1 MKATFVLT
9 PAEARRL
16 IAKATIQ
23 TPEFQKAWKDAYVIL
38 AGGTTNA
45 FIAQELGYDVE
56 PGLCTVGSST
66 TGLLCVTEPSSRK
79 SFPNVFY
86 KGQPVDKKIDE
97 ALQDFHADTVII
109 KGANA
114 IDPKGN
120 VGIIT
125 SGFDGGTVPRVIGT
139 MTSFGLQAYAP
150 KWANRF
156 NFLLQLPIIIPWL
169 VSAISLLL
177 LFSFLGS
184 GRSVVS
190 MFLGNLIVVL
200 PYVVLLV
207 NGRFVSMDRSPEA
220 AARLLGAS
228 PVRVFFDV
236 TLPAITPGIL
246 AGGIMAMIMCFNN
259 FVMQYYLIPIGVQ
272 TLPTLVFTRIR
283 SGYQADLNAL
293 SAIIVLVAVVIVVI
307 LSKLGFSAGGLFGIS
322 SGTASKKGE

>member
-1 MKATFVLT
+1 MNSKGFNFAMMACLWIVLAFMYVPIIAIIGMSFNGT
-9 PAEARRL
+9 PYGMF
-16 IAKATIQ
+16 
-23 TPEFQKAWKDAYVIL
+23 PYVF
-38 AGGTTNA
+38 TTDWYTTLFTTSNLLPA
-45 FIAQELGYDVE
+45 CWYSLKFSFAV
-56 PGLCTVGSST
+56 TV
-66 TGLLCVTEPSSRK
+66 
-79 SFPNVFY
+79 
-86 KGQPVDKKIDE
+86 
-97 ALQDFHADTVII
+97 AAVI
-109 KGANA
+109 
-114 IDPKGN
+114 
-120 VGIIT
+120 
-125 SGFDGGTVPRVIGT
+125 IGT

-293 SAIIVLVAVVIVVI
+293 SAIIVLVSVVVVIL
-307 LSKLGFSAGGLFGIS
+307 LSKLGFSAGGLFGLS
-322 SGTASKKGE
+322 SGTQSKEGE

>member
-1 MKATFVLT
+1 MNSKGFNFAMMACLWIVLAFMYVPIIAIIGMSFNGT
-9 PAEARRL
+9 PYGMF
-16 IAKATIQ
+16 
-23 TPEFQKAWKDAYVIL
+23 PYVF
-38 AGGTTNA
+38 TTDWYTTLFTTSNLLPA
-45 FIAQELGYDVE
+45 CWYSLKFSFAV
-56 PGLCTVGSST
+56 TVAA
-66 TGLLCVTEPSSRK
+66 V
-79 SFPNVFY
+79 
-86 KGQPVDKKIDE
+86 
-97 ALQDFHADTVII
+97 
-109 KGANA
+109 
-114 IDPKGN
+114 
-120 VGIIT
+120 
-125 SGFDGGTVPRVIGT
+125 VIGT

-184 GRSVVS
+184 GRSITS

-228 PVRVFFDV
+228 SARVFFDI

-293 SAIIVLVAVVIVVI
+293 SAIIVLVAVVVVII
-307 LSKLGFSAGGLFGIS
+307 LSKLGFSAGGLFGMS